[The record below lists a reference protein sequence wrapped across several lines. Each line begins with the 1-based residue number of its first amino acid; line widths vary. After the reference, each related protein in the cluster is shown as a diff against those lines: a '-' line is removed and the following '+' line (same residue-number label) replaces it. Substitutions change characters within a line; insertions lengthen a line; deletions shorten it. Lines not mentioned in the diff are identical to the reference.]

1 MWNVRANPRQGRGLA
16 LPSRRRSLLCA
27 TGLAVTLLL
36 GLLPPAPVSAH
47 HGWSSF
53 DTRYA
58 YYVTGTVTY
67 VRWGNPHS
75 EVTLRVQKAGL
86 PADWAGRE
94 LPPGANESDGRAT
107 KASARPYT
115 GEHEELHLV
124 LAGPSWMERW
134 GLDRPLQVGERIEA
148 VGYLS
153 GSGGDGLRPVMFWLA
168 NGQGVW
174 QQLTAFPQRPEPAPQ
189 GSK

>member
-1 MWNVRANPRQGRGLA
+1 MRNECGNPSHHRSPVS
-16 LPSRRRSLLCA
+16 PSRRKALA
-27 TGLAVTLLL
+27 GVTGLAAALLL
-36 GLLPPAPVSAH
+36 ALLPAAPVSAH

-58 YYVTGTVTY
+58 YYVVGTVAY

-75 EVTLRVQKAGL
+75 EVTLQVQKANL
-86 PADWAGRE
+86 PANWAERE
-94 LPPGANESDGRAT
+94 LPPGANESEGRAT
-107 KASARPYT
+107 MASARPYT
-115 GEHEELHLV
+115 GGHGELHLV

-134 GLDRPLQVGERIEA
+134 GLDRLLQVSERIEA

-153 GSGGDGLRPVMFWLA
+153 SNGGNDLRPVMFWLA

-189 GSK
+189 NQN